1 MAGTPDFCGCDT
13 TLPPAAVDP
22 WNRTIRAFLA
32 HAAATPDHLAATF
45 AAAPDFAQGH
55 AVKGLFCLLLGRS
68 ELVQTAREA
77 AASAHAAA
85 ARILPNQREQ
95 VYLDALDA
103 WLAGKPSR
111 AAQAF
116 EHLLA
121 TTPCDA
127 LAMKMVQAIRFVLG
141 HPRHMRRS
149 IEMLLPHWGSGHP
162 ALGYLKGCHAF
173 ALEETGE
180 YEAGEKAGRAG
191 LLLAPDDAWGLH
203 AVAHVYDMT
212 ARAEDGLYWMKDQT
226 DAWAHCNNFRYHVW
240 WHIALMHLDL
250 GQIDAAL
257 DLYDRE
263 IRKDHTDD
271 YRDISNGASLLARL
285 EVEGVNVG
293 DRWEELAD
301 ISERRAEDGTLAFAD
316 LHYLL
321 SLIGG
326 NRPDAIRTLMARM
339 SRDAARAETEA
350 ERIFERPGLSAARGL
365 EAYGEGKY
373 MNAFVNLVSART
385 EMQNIGGS
393 HAQRDVFERLT
404 IEAAIRGGTLD
415 CAEALIRDRVTKRGG
430 AEDGYSAR
438 RLALIAEARE
448 GAAAKRSKALA

>member
-1 MAGTPDFCGCDT
+1 MGGLTDFCGCET
-13 TLPPAAVDP
+13 TLPPAAVEP

-32 HAAATPDHLAATF
+32 HGAATPDHLAEAF
-45 AAAPDFAQGH
+45 KAAPDFAQAH

-68 ELVQTAREA
+68 ELTQTAREA
-77 AASAHAAA
+77 SAAAHAAA
-85 ARILPNQREQ
+85 ARIAPNAREQ
-95 VYLDALDA
+95 VYIDALDA
-103 WLAGKPSR
+103 WLAGHPSG
-111 AAQAF
+111 AAEAF
-116 EHLLA
+116 ESLLS

-141 HPRHMRRS
+141 QPRHMRRS
-149 IEMLLPHWGSGHP
+149 LEMLLPSWGAHP
-162 ALGYLKGCHAF
+162 ALGYLKGCYAF

-180 YEAGEKAGRAG
+180 YEAGEKSGRAG

-226 DAWAHCNNFRYHVW
+226 QAWAHCNNFRYHVW

-263 IRKDHTDD
+263 VRKDHTDD
-271 YRDISNGASLLARL
+271 YRDISNGASMLARL
-285 EVEGVNVG
+285 EIEGVDVG
-293 DRWEELAD
+293 DRWEELAE

-326 NRPDAIRTLMARM
+326 NRPDAIKTLLHRM

-350 ERIFERPGLSAARGL
+350 ERIFDRPGMSAANGL
-365 EAYGEGKY
+365 EAYGEGRFAE
-373 MNAFVNLVSART
+373 AFVNLVSVRS

-404 IEAAIRGGTLD
+404 IEAAIRAGMLD
-415 CAEALIRDRVTKRGG
+415 CAQALIRDRVTKRGG

-438 RLALIAEARE
+438 RLALIAEARDGVE
-448 GAAAKRSKALA
+448 AKRRKALA